1 MDTTQPAT
9 DERTA
14 QALQM
19 RAMTIQFLKAL
30 EDELIASG
38 VLTADDR
45 ACLTRADR
53 RARDNATI
61 PVDNRPLSG
70 V

>member
-1 MDTTQPAT
+1 
-9 DERTA
+9 
-14 QALQM
+14 M

-30 EDELIASG
+30 EDELIALG

-53 RARDNATI
+53 RARDSATNGI
-61 PVDNRPLSG
+61 DNRPLSG